1 MNDEQNNRAVDWR
14 DAVGLLGVALITAGA
29 AMIYVPA
36 GLIVCGALLL
46 AGVIMMSRRT

>member
-1 MNDEQNNRAVDWR
+1 LNEEQDRRSVDWR

-29 AMIYVPA
+29 AMIFVPA

-46 AGVIMMSRRT
+46 AGVILASRRA